1 MLIQYIVRTGEEAAV
16 KTAVERFV
24 AAIAEHEPETRYESW
39 LKEDGRSFAHL
50 MTFAD
55 AAAQERHKG
64 ADYTKE
70 FVAVLYPA
78 CEEEP
83 TYEPV
88 TLVASAR
95 E

>member
-1 MLIQYIVRTGEEAAV
+1 MLIQYTVRAGQEAAV
-16 KTAVERFV
+16 KEAVRRFV
-24 AAIAEHEPETRYESW
+24 AAIAEQEPETRYESW

-55 AAAQERHKG
+55 ATAQERHKD

-70 FVAVLYPA
+70 FVATLYPA
-78 CEEEP
+78 CEQEP

-88 TLVASAR
+88 SLLVSAR
-95 E
+95 D